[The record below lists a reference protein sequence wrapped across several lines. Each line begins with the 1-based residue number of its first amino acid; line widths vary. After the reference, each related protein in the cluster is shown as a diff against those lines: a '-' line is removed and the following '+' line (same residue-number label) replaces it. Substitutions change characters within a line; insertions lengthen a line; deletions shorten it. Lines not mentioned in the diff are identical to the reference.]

1 MLNIVECLS
10 THGGSSRSGRAN
22 HVVPFRIALCVGSFD
37 HLSRVETLRRSGQYS
52 LAAFDV
58 EDDLITVLDPES
70 VSDRLGYC
78 YLASRSD
85 LGRAVHWETLPM
97 FAYP

>member
-1 MLNIVECLS
+1 MLTTDGCLS

-22 HVVPFRIALCVGSFD
+22 HVVPFRIALCVWGFD
-37 HLSRVETLRRSGQYS
+37 HLSRVETLRRSGQYG

-70 VSDRLGYC
+70 VSDRLGYR
-78 YLASRSD
+78 YLAS
-85 LGRAVHWETLPM
+85 
-97 FAYP
+97 